1 MLSTSFNSRIPS
13 GTDSWRF
20 CAGCLSLWEFICVSV
35 FLIWRVLF
43 LWGSSATPTHSISS
57 AGLSGQWREGCN
69 GDIPFRAGCS
79 EAIYSLFDYCLA
91 MDTCI
96 CSHLLQEKDSLM
108 IVEHLILILYSRVS
122 LRIMLLLIIFVLFL
136 EK

>member
-1 MLSTSFNSRIPS
+1 MSTSFNTRTRSDIDP
-13 GTDSWRF
+13 WRF
-20 CAGCLSLWEFICVSV
+20 CADCLSLWEFLCVSV
-35 FLIWRVLF
+35 FLIWSVLF
-43 LWGSSATPTHSISS
+43 LWGSSSTPTRSISS

-69 GDIPFRAGCS
+69 GDISFRAGYS
-79 EAIYSLFDYCLA
+79 EAIYSLSDYCLA

-108 IVEHLILILYSRVS
+108 IVEQLTLILYSKVS